1 MAITTFD
8 FSEMTSSDYLT
19 IPAGKYPAR
28 LIKQEDAI
36 SKNGNEQ
43 VIFTFEI
50 TEDKK
55 FQNDEGEEATTLG
68 RQFKVY
74 AIRKGNTF
82 KMYEIFLA
90 LGVPVPADKT
100 KAVPVNLDNYLNKEV
115 WLPITVKPHYLD
127 EDKTSNEV
135 GKVTA
140 RKKVAKAGDL
150 DGQFK

>member
-8 FSEMTSSDYLT
+8 MSGATSSDFST

-28 LIKQEDAI
+28 LIAQELGT
-36 SKNGNEQ
+36 SKAGNEQ

-55 FQNDEGEEATTLG
+55 FQNDEDVEATTLG

-74 AIRKGNTF
+74 AITKGNTF
-82 KMYEIFLA
+82 KLYEVFLA
-90 LGVPVPADKT
+90 IGVPVPDKT
-100 KAVPVNLDNYLNKEV
+100 KPVAINLDNFLNKEV
-115 WLPITVKPHYLD
+115 WLPIAVKPHYLD